1 MAKTSGITHRDIIA
15 EVGKGEFRPVYLL
28 MGEESYYIDKLS
40 DYISSKAVSE
50 DEAAFNLITIYATK
64 DMDSG
69 AIVNAAKRYPM
80 MSKYQVVIVKECQ
93 NVKNFDAL
101 NAYLAKPMTTTVLIL
116 CYKNGTMDRRKKTVS
131 LVEASGVVFN
141 SPRLKDGMLPSFISD
156 YLRRKK
162 VEIEN
167 QAMMMLVAVVAI
179 PLIIMSGSGGFAS
192 TMDAV
197 NAQNPY
203 LMSLFTNA
211 TTGKSIGLIALISS
225 LAWGLGYFGMPHIL
239 VRFMSIKEAEE
250 IKHSRRI
257 AMTWV
262 TICLGAVI
270 MIALLG
276 RYYVEAHGIKV
287 DDPERIFMILC
298 QVLCHPAIAAILMAA
313 ILAAIMSTADSQLL
327 VSASAFSNDLYKH
340 LFRKN
345 ASNKEVMW
353 VSRGVVVAIT
363 IIAVIVA
370 MQGAPSADGVKHGK
384 SFLDVVMSL
393 VSFAWG
399 GFGATFGPIMLL
411 ALFWKRTTLPAAIA
425 GMLVGGITTFVW
437 KFYLSS
443 FPAEIFQIYELV
455 PGFVLSFVTIVVVS
469 LLTKAPSKEIQDE
482 FDQVEHTRLSTLK
495 L

>member
-167 QAMMMLVAVVAI
+167 QAMMMLVENIGSDLNRLAGELDKLCLTLPQGSTRITADDVERNIGISKNYNVWELKSAVISKDVMKANRIINYFCDNPKQGQPIMVVAT
-179 PLIIMSGSGGFAS
+179 LFSFFAGV
-192 TMDAV
+192 M
-197 NAQNPY
+197 Q
-203 LMSLFTNA
+203 
-211 TTGKSIGLIALISS
+211 
-225 LAWGLGYFGMPHIL
+225 AW
-239 VRFMSIKEAEE
+239 
-250 IKHSRRI
+250 
-257 AMTWV
+257 
-262 TICLGAVI
+262 
-270 MIALLG
+270 
-276 RYYVEAHGIKV
+276 
-287 DDPERIFMILC
+287 
-298 QVLCHPAIAAILMAA
+298 
-313 ILAAIMSTADSQLL
+313 
-327 VSASAFSNDLYKH
+327 
-340 LFRKN
+340 
-345 ASNKEVMW
+345 
-353 VSRGVVVAIT
+353 
-363 IIAVIVA
+363 
-370 MQGAPSADGVKHGK
+370 
-384 SFLDVVMSL
+384 
-393 VSFAWG
+393 
-399 GFGATFGPIMLL
+399 
-411 ALFWKRTTLPAAIA
+411 
-425 GMLVGGITTFVW
+425 
-437 KFYLSS
+437 
-443 FPAEIFQIYELV
+443 
-455 PGFVLSFVTIVVVS
+455 
-469 LLTKAPSKEIQDE
+469 
-482 FDQVEHTRLSTLK
+482 
-495 L
+495 

>member
-167 QAMMMLVAVVAI
+167 QAMMMLVENIGSDLNRLAGELDKLCLTLPQGRTRITADDVERNIGISKNYNVWELKSAVISKDVMKANRIINYFCDNSKLNPPIATVAI
-179 PLIIMSGSGGFAS
+179 LFSFFAS
-192 TMDAV
+192 LMQAHYAPDKTDEGLMDYLGLKSPYMLKDYKTGMRRFSAMKTMRIISKLREADARLKGV
-197 NAQNPY
+197 EKGSMTDADVMKE
-203 LMSLFTNA
+203 LLF
-211 TTGKSIGLIALISS
+211 
-225 LAWGLGYFGMPHIL
+225 F
-239 VRFMSIKEAEE
+239 
-250 IKHSRRI
+250 
-257 AMTWV
+257 
-262 TICLGAVI
+262 I
-270 MIALLG
+270 M
-276 RYYVEAHGIKV
+276 H
-287 DDPERIFMILC
+287 
-298 QVLCHPAIAAILMAA
+298 
-313 ILAAIMSTADSQLL
+313 
-327 VSASAFSNDLYKH
+327 
-340 LFRKN
+340 
-345 ASNKEVMW
+345 
-353 VSRGVVVAIT
+353 
-363 IIAVIVA
+363 
-370 MQGAPSADGVKHGK
+370 
-384 SFLDVVMSL
+384 
-393 VSFAWG
+393 
-399 GFGATFGPIMLL
+399 
-411 ALFWKRTTLPAAIA
+411 
-425 GMLVGGITTFVW
+425 
-437 KFYLSS
+437 
-443 FPAEIFQIYELV
+443 
-455 PGFVLSFVTIVVVS
+455 
-469 LLTKAPSKEIQDE
+469 
-482 FDQVEHTRLSTLK
+482 
-495 L
+495 

>member
-167 QAMMMLVAVVAI
+167 QAMMMLVENIGSDLNRLAGELDKLCLTLPQGRTRITADDVERNIGISKNYNVWELKSAVISKDVMKANRIINYFCDNPKQGQPIMVVAT
-179 PLIIMSGSGGFAS
+179 LFSFFAGVMQAWYAPDKS
-192 TMDAV
+192 EQGLMEQLEVRSSFALRDYKVAMGNYSAGKTM
-197 NAQNPY
+197 
-203 LMSLFTNA
+203 
-211 TTGKSIGLIALISS
+211 
-225 LAWGLGYFGMPHIL
+225 
-239 VRFMSIKEAEE
+239 R
-250 IKHSRRI
+250 
-257 AMTWV
+257 
-262 TICLGAVI
+262 
-270 MIALLG
+270 
-276 RYYVEAHGIKV
+276 
-287 DDPERIFMILC
+287 
-298 QVLCHPAIAAILMAA
+298 
-313 ILAAIMSTADSQLL
+313 
-327 VSASAFSNDLYKH
+327 
-340 LFRKN
+340 
-345 ASNKEVMW
+345 
-353 VSRGVVVAIT
+353 
-363 IIAVIVA
+363 IIAKLRETDMKLKGIEK
-370 MQGAPSADGVKHGK
+370 GSLSDG
-384 SFLDVVMSL
+384 DVMREL
-393 VSFAWG
+393 
-399 GFGATFGPIMLL
+399 
-411 ALFWKRTTLPAAIA
+411 
-425 GMLVGGITTFVW
+425 
-437 KFYLSS
+437 
-443 FPAEIFQIYELV
+443 IFFIL
-455 PGFVLSFVTIVVVS
+455 
-469 LLTKAPSKEIQDE
+469 
-482 FDQVEHTRLSTLK
+482 H
-495 L
+495 

>member
-167 QAMMMLVAVVAI
+167 QAMMMLVENIGSDLNRLAGELDKLCLTLPQGSTRITADDVERNIGISKNYNVWELKSAVISKDVMKANRIINYFCDNPKQGQPIMVVAT
-179 PLIIMSGSGGFAS
+179 LFSFFAGVMQAHHGGRHTLQFLCRG
-192 TMDAV
+192 DAGV
-197 NAQNPY
+197 VCARQVGAGPDGAAGGAVFVRTPGLQGGDGQLFCGKDNADYRQ
-203 LMSLFTNA
+203 A
-211 TTGKSIGLIALISS
+211 QGDR
-225 LAWGLGYFGMPHIL
+225 H
-239 VRFMSIKEAEE
+239 EAEG
-250 IKHSRRI
+250 SREGESLR
-257 AMTWV
+257 
-262 TICLGAVI
+262 CG
-270 MIALLG
+270 
-276 RYYVEAHGIKV
+276 
-287 DDPERIFMILC
+287 
-298 QVLCHPAIAAILMAA
+298 CHA
-313 ILAAIMSTADSQLL
+313 
-327 VSASAFSNDLYKH
+327 
-340 LFRKN
+340 
-345 ASNKEVMW
+345 
-353 VSRGVVVAIT
+353 
-363 IIAVIVA
+363 
-370 MQGAPSADGVKHGK
+370 
-384 SFLDVVMSL
+384 
-393 VSFAWG
+393 
-399 GFGATFGPIMLL
+399 
-411 ALFWKRTTLPAAIA
+411 
-425 GMLVGGITTFVW
+425 
-437 KFYLSS
+437 
-443 FPAEIFQIYELV
+443 
-455 PGFVLSFVTIVVVS
+455 
-469 LLTKAPSKEIQDE
+469 
-482 FDQVEHTRLSTLK
+482 
-495 L
+495 